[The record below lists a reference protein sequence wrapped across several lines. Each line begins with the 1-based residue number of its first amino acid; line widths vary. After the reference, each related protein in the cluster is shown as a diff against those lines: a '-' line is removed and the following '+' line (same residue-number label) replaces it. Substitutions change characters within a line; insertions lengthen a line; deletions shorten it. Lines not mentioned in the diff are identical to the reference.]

1 MRKTARCPRL
11 TAPTLVVLI
20 AIGCSS
26 SDDRLVDLSQKLADR
41 QADQN
46 RLVEANNRQVLEAT
60 KRLVE
65 ADAKGRT
72 ENLELHR
79 RIEVERSGV
88 NEQRD
93 ALEQERRQIA
103 AQRNRDP
110 IIAESIELAAGLIAA
125 VLPLLVCLYLL
136 RGLFDKP
143 ATRQPLAE
151 LLVEDLVSRQTL
163 LGNPAALIL
172 PETAGNPRLPACPPV
187 ENRPTV

>member
-1 MRKTARCPRL
+1 MPKTARRPPTW

-26 SDDRLVDLSQKLADR
+26 SDDRLVDLSQKSADR

-65 ADAKGRT
+65 ADARGRT

-79 RIEVERSGV
+79 QIEVERSGV
-88 NEQRD
+88 NQQRD
-93 ALEQERRQIA
+93 ALEHERRQIA

-110 IIAESIELAAGLIAA
+110 IIAESIQLAAGLIAA
-125 VLPLLVCLYLL
+125 VLPLLVCLFLL

-143 ATRQPLAE
+143 DQECAGGTPDRRLGLSSAAARSSCLAQPAR
-151 LLVEDLVSRQTL
+151 DRWQS
-163 LGNPAALIL
+163 PIAS
-172 PETAGNPRLPACPPV
+172 
-187 ENRPTV
+187 